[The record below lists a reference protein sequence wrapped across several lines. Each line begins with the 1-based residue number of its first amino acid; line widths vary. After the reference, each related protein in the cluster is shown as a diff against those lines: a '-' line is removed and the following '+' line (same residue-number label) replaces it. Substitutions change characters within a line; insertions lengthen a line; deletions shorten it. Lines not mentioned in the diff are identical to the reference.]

1 MKKMTL
7 QDLHLAFVSGSLRS
21 TLWTGAI
28 IVGLFF
34 VGLGGWA
41 AQAPL
46 SSAAIAPGLISPD
59 GERRA
64 VQHLE
69 GGIVKELLVHEGS
82 TVEAGQPLLVLDSSA
97 SRANR
102 DVLTKDLRSHLT
114 VRARLIGERDD
125 AQWITFPDELIV
137 EDIDADTKTLIASQ
151 IALLA
156 SRRNARLQKKKIL
169 QEQIGQYEQVIIGLT
184 AQIDSQAKQLSLIR
198 EEMSGVA
205 TLVEKGL
212 ERKPRLLALQ
222 RTEAEL
228 LGGRANNQATLAK
241 TRQAILETQ
250 AQIAAIDTDNK
261 QEVGQKLAET
271 EAAVAGIREKL
282 GAAAHVVAR
291 TVVTAPVSGTIVQL
305 KANTIGGVVTAGQT
319 FLEIVPRDE
328 ELLVDARI
336 SPTDIDD
343 VHPDLPAQVIMS
355 GYPQRTMPR
364 LMGKVRQV
372 SADRLVDSRTGQPY
386 YLARIELPADHV
398 QQVAPFVSLKPGMPA
413 EVMVMTGER
422 TLLEYL
428 VEPLL
433 ASVRKSFREN

>member
-261 QEVGQKLAET
+261 Q
-271 EAAVAGIREKL
+271 
-282 GAAAHVVAR
+282 
-291 TVVTAPVSGTIVQL
+291 
-305 KANTIGGVVTAGQT
+305 
-319 FLEIVPRDE
+319 
-328 ELLVDARI
+328 
-336 SPTDIDD
+336 
-343 VHPDLPAQVIMS
+343 
-355 GYPQRTMPR
+355 
-364 LMGKVRQV
+364 
-372 SADRLVDSRTGQPY
+372 
-386 YLARIELPADHV
+386 
-398 QQVAPFVSLKPGMPA
+398 
-413 EVMVMTGER
+413 
-422 TLLEYL
+422 
-428 VEPLL
+428 
-433 ASVRKSFREN
+433 